1 MIKKI
6 EKSEF
11 IDEDKEW
18 LLLSPAERLTETT
31 KLWDLYIRMG
41 GNLDPEPDFQSP
53 FYSPEEWRQMYA
65 NRRAS
70 LHYIR
75 RS

>member
-1 MIKKI
+1 MIRKT
-6 EKSEF
+6 EKLEF

-18 LLLSPAERLTETT
+18 LLLSPAERFMETT
-31 KLWDLYIRMG
+31 KLWDLYIKMG
-41 GNLDPEPDFQSP
+41 GNLDPEPDTQSP
-53 FYSPEEWRQMYA
+53 FYSPEEWSQMHA